1 MFYKKGVLKFCQNS
15 QETPVPGSQ
24 TCNIIKKETLA
35 QVFCWPPMDAS
46 KECKLMLAF
55 LASDKNQGN
64 YYYNFAEHYSKNS
77 F

>member
-1 MFYKKGVLKFCQNS
+1 MFLNFVKTQKK
-15 QETPVPGSQ
+15 TAVPESQ
-24 TCNIIKKETLA
+24 TCNIIKKETPA

-55 LASDKNQGN
+55 LVFDKNQGN